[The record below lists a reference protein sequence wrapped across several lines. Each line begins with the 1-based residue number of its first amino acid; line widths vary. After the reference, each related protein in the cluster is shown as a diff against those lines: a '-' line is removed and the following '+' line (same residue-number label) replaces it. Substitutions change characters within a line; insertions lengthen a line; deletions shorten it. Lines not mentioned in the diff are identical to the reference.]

1 MSLSIQI
8 PGAELTQQI
17 SSVPPQTPSNDTLF
31 ESMYDM
37 ESYEDLKEVCEKSV
51 ENIRQIIINLGET
64 LKNNRYTLLRLEDV
78 YATPQRVIESN
89 ITTLNEVQKEI
100 TKRKLALKNEDVR
113 YFCNSYFTVKDVKDW
128 GYRVLDYLSAAVAL
142 GLIVLGTTDDSNSQT
157 AANQTEREVITK
169 GSLTA
174 ILLIFSKGL
183 SAVTDYR
190 NKKKFEREVELSQL
204 KDLSYKC
211 KKAKEASAILK
222 IMRSIT
228 SVEDPGH
235 NMLLRRVCEQ
245 KIADLGDDNGGILDV
260 TTVKSFKKQ
269 LMQEIDRKI
278 KRQIMIRLPSIAS
291 QKDETSIIRKAFF
304 AWRQL
309 GAKMENGST
318 VTAAHHFQNDEASK
332 TAPKIF
338 SLNLPPL
345 DYKASSVFAA
355 QSNLKASL
363 EPNFERRV
371 EFTTGQEAV

>member
-17 SSVPPQTPSNDTLF
+17 SSVPSQTPSNDTLF

-100 TKRKLALKNEDVR
+100 TKRKLALKNEDDR

-128 GYRVLDYLSAAVAL
+128 GYRGLDYLSAAVAL
-142 GLIVLGTTDDSNSQT
+142 GLIVLGTTDDSDSQT

-245 KIADLGDDNGGILDV
+245 KIGDLGDDNGGILDV

-309 GAKMENGST
+309 GAKMENGSK

>member
-100 TKRKLALKNEDVR
+100 RKRKLALKNEDDR

-128 GYRVLDYLSAAVAL
+128 GYRGLDYLSAAVAL

-245 KIADLGDDNGGILDV
+245 KIGDLGDDNGGILDV